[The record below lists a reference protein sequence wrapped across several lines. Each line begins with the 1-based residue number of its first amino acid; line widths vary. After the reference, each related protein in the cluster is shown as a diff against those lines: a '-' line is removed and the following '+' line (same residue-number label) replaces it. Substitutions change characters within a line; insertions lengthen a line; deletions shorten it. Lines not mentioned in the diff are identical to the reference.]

1 MKRIFIFGCLVAL
14 SFLNA
19 QKISSGKWTDL
30 FSYNNI
36 LCIREGNG
44 KLVAATENGIFFYNL
59 NNGEITKLSKA
70 NGLHEVKISAFDYNA
85 ETQTG
90 LVGYTNGTMDVISP
104 DGITYIVDIPLAT
117 SYTGGKRINHISI
130 TGNQAVISMGYGISV
145 FNLDKKEFGHSTFFG
160 KNGVYD
166 AVKEAVIKD
175 NTVYAIT
182 ASGIKKHPIDTSM
195 LIYDN
200 WATAASGSFN
210 NIDIENGLISYS
222 SDSQAWF
229 GDITNLS
236 SISGNFS
243 NIQDVTVTPQNIL
256 VTDEN
261 GVHVYKTSGE
271 AVKNYLTSDV
281 MSDETLKKEV
291 LKFKTGWYS
300 NDNIYAGTEFSGIID
315 ANNKK
320 LLKPD
325 GPYRNNS
332 TGITLL
338 GNNEFLV
345 ATGNKDG
352 ATQAQEY
359 WTPNLKLSNVGF
371 YYFNGTKWV
380 YPQYFKNNHNSTT
393 PNVFNILDVVTNPT
407 NKNEIFFSNY
417 YGQPQGIYKM
427 LISDTKDDIIFSK
440 ILQAKNPIGFTAD
453 DNKNLFVNTGQK
465 ADYGIYNSGNDSFN
479 YKNLDTVANIP
490 NKPKYYGGFLWIPA
504 PRGYVLLVIDL
515 NKTPTNINDD
525 APYILNTDNNFP
537 INARILNVTFD
548 KTGTVWVGTEFGLRI
563 LSNYADITKNPRFEP
578 IIIEQN
584 GVGEELF
591 RDSRILQIE
600 VDSGDQKWVS
610 VNGGGVFYLSSN
622 GQKTLQH
629 FTKEN
634 SPLPNND
641 VLDIKVDEKTGK
653 VYFVTMDG
661 IVTYQGDV
669 AKVTENFGNVL
680 VYPNPVI
687 YANYQGNV
695 HIKGLAEK
703 TNIRIT
709 DAAGNLV
716 HQAVARGGF
725 YDWDLTNKGKR
736 VASGIY
742 FVLMT
747 NEDGTDKA
755 TAKIAVV
762 N

>member
-1 MKRIFIFGCLVAL
+1 MRRIFIFGCLVVL
-14 SFLNA
+14 SFLKA
-19 QKISSGKWTDL
+19 QTISSGKWTDL

-44 KLVAATENGIFFYNL
+44 KLITATENGIFFYNL

-90 LVGYTNGTMDVISP
+90 LVGYTSGTMDVISP

-117 SYTGGKRINHISI
+117 SYTGEKKINHISI

-175 NTVYAIT
+175 NSVYAIT
-182 ASGIKKHPIDTSM
+182 ASEIKKHSIDTSM

-200 WATAASGSFN
+200 WTTAASGTFN
-210 NIDIENGLISYS
+210 NIDTENGLISYS

-229 GDITNLS
+229 GDIANPA

-243 NIQDVTVTPQNIL
+243 KIKDVTVTPQNIL

-271 AVKNYLTSDV
+271 FVKSYLKNDTTN
-281 MSDETLKKEV
+281 DETLKKEV
-291 LKFKTGWYS
+291 LKFRTGWYS
-300 NDNIYAGTEFSGIID
+300 NDKIYAGTEFSGIID
-315 ANNKK
+315 TNTQK

-325 GPYRNNS
+325 GPYLNNS
-332 TGITLL
+332 SAITLF
-338 GNNEFLV
+338 GNSEILV
-345 ATGNKDG
+345 ATGKRDEG
-352 ATQAQEY
+352 Y
-359 WTPNLKLSNVGF
+359 WHAARDPRNIGF

-380 YPQYFKNNHNSTT
+380 YADDFKENQNKTAAIS
-393 PNVFNILDVVTNPT
+393 FNILDVIEYQEKSGTFLFTNFT
-407 NKNEIFFSNY
+407 ENTS
-417 YGQPQGIYKM
+417 QGIYKM
-427 LISDTKDDIIFSK
+427 KINNSYKDEIISDK
-440 ILQAKNPIGFTAD
+440 IYPKNNPTGFAID
-453 DNKNLFVNTGQK
+453 DNKNLFINSSLKT
-465 ADYGIYNSGNDSFN
+465 DYGFYNSNGDNFVF
-479 YKNLDTVANIP
+479 KNLNIASVAP
-490 NKPKYYGGFLWIPA
+490 TKPKYYEGYLWMPSA
-504 PRGYVLLVIDL
+504 RGNNLVVIDL
-515 NKTPTNINDD
+515 NKTPTNLDD
-525 APYILNTDNNFP
+525 DKNYILNKDNNLP
-537 INARILNVTFD
+537 DLRILNIAFD
-548 KTGTVWVGTEFGLRI
+548 KTGSVWVGTMAGLRT
-563 LSNYADITKNPRFEP
+563 LSNYADINKNPRFEP

-591 RDSRILQIE
+591 RDTRILQIE

-610 VNGGGVFYLSSN
+610 VNGGGIFYLSSN

-641 VLDIKVDEKTGK
+641 VLDIKVDSKTGK

-669 AKVTENFGNVL
+669 ANVTENFGNVL
-680 VYPNPVI
+680 VYPNPII

-747 NEDGTDKA
+747 NADGTDKA
-755 TAKIAVV
+755 TAKIAVI